1 MLPLSHVQIT
11 QTIYNTKVG
20 ASMHVYFA
28 LFDGIIHDVPLMLL
42 LLGLHACRPLW
53 LARCQA
59 QPRARFIPGFDI
71 SRIKS

>member
-28 LFDGIIHDVPLMLL
+28 LFGGIHTPLLV
-42 LLGLHACRPLW
+42 LGLHWRPLW

-59 QPRARFIPGFDI
+59 QPRARFIPGFD